1 MLRHEVLVLMELI
14 MIMLLAKQIISEC
27 DKFSADSTH
36 HLTHVCQINIKSWT
50 IIDHLVIDFT
60 WAEIHILV
68 EL

>member
-36 HLTHVCQINIKSWT
+36 HLTHVCQINIKS
-50 IIDHLVIDFT
+50 
-60 WAEIHILV
+60 
-68 EL
+68 